1 MTSPTPPEPTEPPEV
16 REEYFNNEP
25 MGIEVEKE
33 ADEENPDIARPW
45 NPEQIRV
52 NTKQFSLRNILDM
65 IDDDSLEL
73 APDFQRNQVW
83 NPWQKSRLIE
93 SVLLQIPLPA
103 FYFAED
109 TDGRMRVVDGL
120 QRLSTIHHFVRGGSK
135 SGFHLKG
142 LEYLD
147 EAVEGKRFEDLPAP
161 WKRRIHN
168 TQISTHV
175 IDPTTPPDVMYDIF
189 KRINTG
195 GTPLNAQEIRHCM
208 SRDRSRRILK
218 EMTSTDAF
226 NEATNKMGG
235 HRRMNDREM
244 ALRFAAFWLDGPEEY
259 RRVAAMDPFLQ
270 KATAK
275 LDSPEE
281 VDDARVA
288 ALQADFTKA
297 MRNARLVF
305 GDHAFRKW
313 SLTQGDWRSPIN
325 RALFEVWA
333 ITLAR
338 YEPAAL
344 QRRTPAIV
352 DAARKLMTEDYRYLD
367 AITTSTGGTSKVFY
381 RFEATASAAEAGQ

>member
-1 MTSPTPPEPTEPPEV
+1 MTSLTPPEPTEPPEV

-33 ADEENPDIARPW
+33 ADDENPDIARPW

-52 NTKQFSLRNILDM
+52 NTKQFSLRNILDL
-65 IDDDSLEL
+65 IDDDASLEL

-83 NPWQKSRLIE
+83 NHGQKSRLIE

-109 TDGRMRVVDGL
+109 ADGRMRVVDGL
-120 QRLSTIHHFVRGGSK
+120 QRLSTIHDFVRGGTT

-142 LEYLD
+142 LEYLG

-161 WKRRIHN
+161 WKRRLHN
-168 TQISTHV
+168 TQIIAHV

-218 EMTSTDAF
+218 EMTSTAAF
-226 NEATNKMGG
+226 NEATNNLGG

-244 ALRFAAFWLDGPEEY
+244 ALRFAAFWLDGPEGY

-281 VDDARVA
+281 VDDAQVA
-288 ALQADFTKA
+288 ALQDDFAKA

-313 SLTQGDWRSPIN
+313 SLGADWRLPIN

-338 YEPAAL
+338 YEQADL
-344 QRRTPAIV
+344 QRRKQAIV
-352 DAARKLMTEDYRYLD
+352 DTARKLMTEDYIYLD
-367 AITTSTGGTSKVFY
+367 AITTSTGGITKVFY
-381 RFEATASAAEAGQ
+381 RFEKTAHAAEAGR